1 MYLSNYFIVMFC
13 KYFVIN
19 FLIGLAKATFNN
31 NNKKINLLKISSH
44 QPQYFVSKKKKKK
57 TVFTIYLLS
66 TGHSIVNTPNKN
78 LILFTPWEG

>member
-31 NNKKINLLKISSH
+31 NKKTKFIENFLTSASIFCL
-44 QPQYFVSKKKKKK
+44 KKKKKK
-57 TVFTIYLLS
+57 QC
-66 TGHSIVNTPNKN
+66 
-78 LILFTPWEG
+78 

>member
-44 QPQYFVSKKKKKK
+44 QPQYFVPK
-57 TVFTIYLLS
+57 T
-66 TGHSIVNTPNKN
+66 
-78 LILFTPWEG
+78 

>member
-31 NNKKINLLKISSH
+31 NNKKKLNLLKISSH
-44 QPQYFVSKKKKKK
+44 QPQYFVPK
-57 TVFTIYLLS
+57 T
-66 TGHSIVNTPNKN
+66 
-78 LILFTPWEG
+78 

>member
-31 NNKKINLLKISSH
+31 NNKKTKFIENFLTSASIFCL
-44 QPQYFVSKKKKKK
+44 KKKKKK
-57 TVFTIYLLS
+57 NSVHNI
-66 TGHSIVNTPNKN
+66 SIEHRSLNSQYT
-78 LILFTPWEG
+78 

>member
-1 MYLSNYFIVMFC
+1 MYLSNYFIGMFC

-31 NNKKINLLKISSH
+31 NKKKTKFIENFLTSASIFCL
-44 QPQYFVSKKKKKK
+44 KKKKK
-57 TVFTIYLLS
+57 TMFTIYLLS

>member
-31 NNKKINLLKISSH
+31 NKINKFIENFLTSA
-44 QPQYFVSKKKKKK
+44 
-57 TVFTIYLLS
+57 
-66 TGHSIVNTPNKN
+66 SIFCPKN
-78 LILFTPWEG
+78 LTRNNVLNLSIEHRSLNSQYT

>member
-31 NNKKINLLKISSH
+31 KKKTKFIENFLTSASIFCL
-44 QPQYFVSKKKKKK
+44 KKKKKNN
-57 TVFTIYLLS
+57 VHNI
-66 TGHSIVNTPNKN
+66 SIEHRSLNSQYT
-78 LILFTPWEG
+78 

>member
-31 NNKKINLLKISSH
+31 NKKKTKFIENFLTSASIFCL
-44 QPQYFVSKKKKKK
+44 KKKKQCSQY
-57 TVFTIYLLS
+57 IY
-66 TGHSIVNTPNKN
+66 
-78 LILFTPWEG
+78 